1 MRLTQISPNGYNL
14 PPDNQQMTTFVSRN
28 HSFNNSFLSL
38 ESDDKGHE
46 LWNQKSWVHNLVPGL
61 SPAATEFPPPENV
74 EIK

>member
-1 MRLTQISPNGYNL
+1 MGLICLQIISRCLLSSP
-14 PPDNQQMTTFVSRN
+14 VII

>member
-1 MRLTQISPNGYNL
+1 MFTLSP
-14 PPDNQQMTTFVSRN
+14 VII

-61 SPAATEFPPPENV
+61 SLAATQFPPPENV
-74 EIK
+74 QIKRQDPYKA